1 MDIKNIYNNNS
12 KNIVSEQVYNSF
24 NDFIFS
30 NDTKVLGKLL
40 HRYNFFNRIIDL
52 PGDIVEVGV
61 FKGSGIAT
69 FSKFIEIFI
78 ISK

>member
-30 NDTKVLGKLL
+30 NDTIVLGKLL
-40 HRYNFFNRIIDL
+40 HRYNFFAR
-52 PGDIVEVGV
+52 
-61 FKGSGIAT
+61 
-69 FSKFIEIFI
+69 
-78 ISK
+78 